1 MLLKETIERSVV
13 SQKEISPRKERI
25 IERELISRIKLQNKF
40 AVIISGIRRSG
51 KSTLMKSIAQKI
63 KSYYYISFEDP
74 RLSGFDLTDFERLE
88 EIFKKVYGE
97 TDYYFFDE
105 IQLVEKWE
113 FYIRQLLDRNK
124 FVVITGSN
132 ASLLSREMGTKLT
145 GRNLRY
151 ELFPFSY
158 KEFLSFSN
166 KKSGLDSF
174 KEYLVEGG
182 FPEYLLLKDPK
193 ILRDLVTDSL
203 FRDITVRHKIKNMKQ
218 LNELAI
224 FLISNVSKEFSYNH
238 LRKMFNFGSTN
249 SVSKFIYFLEESY
262 LLFSLPKFDYS
273 LRKQIVNPKK
283 IYAIDTGLI
292 VHNSKTFSDDFGKLL
307 ENAVFLNLKS
317 NQKELFYFKND
328 KECDFIVRTGSKIT
342 EAYQVCYILDD
353 FNKEREIGGLVE
365 ALNKFNLKEGLILT
379 NNQED
384 HFVIESKKV
393 IIKPV
398 WKWLLE
404 N

>member
-1 MLLKETIERSVV
+1 MLLKETIERSVI
-13 SQKEISPRKERI
+13 SQKEIFEKEERI
-25 IERELISRIKLQNKF
+25 IGRELISKIKLQNKF

-51 KSTLMKSIAQKI
+51 KSTLMKSIARKI
-63 KSYYYISFEDP
+63 KSFYYISFEDP

-105 IQLVEKWE
+105 IQLVERWE
-113 FYIRQLLDRNK
+113 FYIRQLLDHNK

-132 ASLLSREMGTKLT
+132 ASLLSRELGTKLT

-166 KKSGLDSF
+166 KKRGLDSF
-174 KEYLVEGG
+174 KEYLVSGG

-193 ILRDLVTDSL
+193 ILQNLVVDAL
-203 FRDITVRHKIKNMKQ
+203 FRDIAVRHKIKNVKR

-224 FLISNVSKEFSYNH
+224 FLISNVSKEFSYNN

-249 SVSKFIYFLEESY
+249 SVSKFISFLEESY

-283 IYAIDTGLI
+283 IYVIDNGLI

-317 NQKELFYFKND
+317 NQMELFYFKNS
-328 KECDFIVRTGSKIT
+328 KECDFVVRTGSKIT
-342 EAYQVCYILDD
+342 GAYQVCYTLDD

-384 HFVIESKKV
+384 KFVIEGKK
-393 IIKPV
+393 IIVQPV
-398 WKWLLE
+398 WKWLSE
-404 N
+404 K